1 MTPPAE
7 PEDDPR
13 LRHYNVFGLRVRSE
27 IALPDLVAAPDPGAD
42 VEVDITLGDVAPASP
57 DAPAVWGL
65 TGTKDR
71 AVLTVGNIARFEVAG
86 GKRIVVDRAEGA
98 PMADVRLYLLGSAFG
113 ALLHQRGLLPLHAN
127 AIQIGQG
134 AAAFMGRSGAG
145 KSTLAAA
152 FLDRGFTL
160 LADDVCVV
168 TSDDGAAPMAQPGL
182 PRLRLWRD
190 AVEASGRRPDDL
202 EIAFAG
208 HEKYVVP
215 THSTH
220 AGRAVPLS
228 RVYLLDELP
237 AGETGQRIRRLS
249 GAEAVSV
256 IMANIYRGHYLKLL
270 GGSERNYRQCL
281 QLVRTVPVFS
291 VQRQWGHDVMEEQI
305 RAIERHA
312 REEALA

>member
-1 MTPPAE
+1 MTQTAGTE
-7 PEDDPR
+7 NDPR
-13 LRHYNVFGLRVRSE
+13 PRVYDVFGLRLRSE
-27 IALPDLVAAPDPGAD
+27 IALPDLVAAPDADAD
-42 VEVDITLGDVAPASP
+42 VEITLGDVALAPA

-65 TGTKDR
+65 TGTGHR
-71 AVLTVGNIARFEVAG
+71 AVLTVENIARFEIVG
-86 GKRIVVDRAEGA
+86 GRRIVVDRAAGA

-127 AIQIGQG
+127 AIQIGPG

-145 KSTLAAA
+145 KSSMAAA
-152 FLDRGFTL
+152 FMDRGFTL

-168 TSDDGAAPMAQPGL
+168 TSDDGAPPMAQPGL

-190 AVEASGRRPDDL
+190 AVEASGRSPDDL

-215 THSTH
+215 THSKQA
-220 AGRAVPLS
+220 AGAVPLS
-228 RVYLLDELP
+228 RVYLLGELP

-249 GAEAVSV
+249 GIEAMAA

-281 QLVRTVPVFS
+281 QLVHTVPVFS
-291 VQRQWGHDVMEEQI
+291 VQRQWGYDVMDEQI

-312 REEALA
+312 REEVLA

>member
-1 MTPPAE
+1 MMSLTE
-7 PEDDPR
+7 MEDDPPPR
-13 LRHYNVFGLRVRSE
+13 AYDVFGLRVRSR
-27 IALPDLVAAPDPGAD
+27 IALPDLVTAQNSGAD
-42 VEVDITLGDVAPASP
+42 VDVDVAIGEVSPAP
-57 DAPAVWGL
+57 VDAPAVWGL
-65 TGTKDR
+65 TGTGDR
-71 AVLTVGNIARFEVAG
+71 AVLTVPDVARFEVVG
-86 GKRIVVDRAEGA
+86 GTRIIVDRAAGT
-98 PMADVRLYLLGSAFG
+98 PMADVRLFLLGSALG

-127 AIQIGQG
+127 AIQIGHG

-145 KSTLAAA
+145 KSTMAAA

-168 TSDDGAAPMAQPGL
+168 TSDDGGRPMAQPGL

-190 AVEASGRRPDDL
+190 AVEASGRSPADL

-215 THSTH
+215 THSVQ
-220 AGRAVPLS
+220 APGAIPL
-228 RVYLLDELP
+228 RKIYLLGELST
-237 AGETGQRIRRLS
+237 GETGQCIRRLS
-249 GAEAVSV
+249 GVEAVSAV
-256 IMANIYRGHYLKLL
+256 IANIYRGHYLKLL

-281 QLVRTVPVFS
+281 ELVRTVPVFS
-291 VQRQWGHDVMEEQI
+291 VQRQWGHDVMDEQI